1 MQKVFYKYS
10 KYLDFVSIKSLTK
23 MTGCKSV
30 FPFYHVISDD
40 DVIHIKHLYKIR
52 TVNDF
57 VKDLEFL
64 LKEYDPIDPKE
75 LITNYKNGIFNSKPG
90 FLLTFD
96 DGLSEFYK
104 IIAPILLQKGIPSIC
119 FLNSDFVD
127 NKDLF
132 FRFKTSILIE
142 KLIQS
147 PISSSVKNVLKVYL
161 SNHDMRYDD
170 DYNFLYSITFKN
182 RHYLDEIAGIL
193 EVDFRDYLK
202 KYKPY
207 LDTSEINELIR
218 QGFLFGSHSID
229 HPKYLELP
237 LEQQIFQTEQ
247 SVAKITTNFNLDYKV
262 FSFPF
267 TDFGLSKSL
276 FDKLFSDKQNII
288 DLSFGCAGLKQDEC
302 IKNIQRI
309 PLEVDNFTAKEI
321 IYGEYMY
328 YLAKGILKKNSI
340 KRFKM

>member
-1 MQKVFYKYS
+1 
-10 KYLDFVSIKSLTK
+10 
-23 MTGCKSV
+23 
-30 FPFYHVISDD
+30 
-40 DVIHIKHLYKIR
+40 
-52 TVNDF
+52 
-57 VKDLEFL
+57 LEFL

-75 LITNYKNGIFNSKPG
+75 LITNYKNGIVINTPG

-142 KLIQS
+142 KLIKS
-147 PISSSVKNVLKVYL
+147 PITLPVKNVLKEYL
-161 SNHDMRYDD
+161 SDHHMRYDD
-170 DYNFLYSITFKN
+170 DYNFLYSINFIN
-182 RHYLDEIAGIL
+182 RQHLDEIARIL

-202 KYKPY
+202 KFKPY
-207 LDTSEINELIR
+207 LDTSEINELIK

-247 SVAKITTNFNLDYKV
+247 SVAKISTKFNLDYKV

-267 TDFGLSKSL
+267 TDFGLSKNL
-276 FDKLFSDKQNII
+276 FEILYADKQNVI

-309 PLEVDNFTAKEI
+309 PLEVDNFSAKEI
-321 IYGEYMY
+321 IYGEHMY
-328 YLAKGILKKNSI
+328 YLAKGILRKNSI
-340 KRFKM
+340 KRFYM